1 MPRTKRPPALA
12 PSQDLSEDT
21 TQPQA
26 EGYDRRQ
33 RPNTLNDLNNSEWIV
48 ETKSVWF
55 SKPPPRDKRKVQHPA
70 TFAETDIARLIRFFT
85 KQCQSVLDPFLGTG
99 STLIACA
106 QTGRLG
112 TGVELSERWA
122 DTARARLAEV
132 ECGDTQQVITGDARL
147 ALPDME
153 EDSFSFI
160 VTSPPYWSILGKK
173 ADHKTRVERQSRGLE
188 TQYSNDTQDL
198 GNTASYE
205 EFLAELAQVFGECR
219 RLLRPRGYMAVIV
232 SDFRHGSKFVPY
244 HADISRVVES
254 VEMTLEG
261 ITVLVQDSKA
271 LYPYGMPHAFVSNVH
286 HQYILIFRKMATRD
300 AADAGPLAGL
310 EPSEAKVV

>member
-1 MPRTKRPPALA
+1 MAKSKRP
-12 PSQDLSEDT
+12 SEAASDMPMDT
-21 TQPQA
+21 PQVQPG
-26 EGYDRRQ
+26 ESSRGP
-33 RPNTLNDLNNSEWIV
+33 RPNTLNDLTNSEWIV

-55 SKPPPRDKRKVQHPA
+55 SKPPRRDKRKLQHPA

-85 KQCQSVLDPFLGTG
+85 KQGETVLDPFLGTG
-99 STLIACA
+99 STLVACA
-106 QTGRLG
+106 QTGRFG
-112 TGVELSERWA
+112 TGIELSERWA

-132 ECGDTQQVITGDARL
+132 DGGDAQTVITGDART
-147 ALPDME
+147 ALRGLE
-153 EDSFSFI
+153 EDSVSFI

-173 ADHKTRVERQSRGLE
+173 ADHKTLAERRSKGLE

-205 EFLAELAQVFGECR
+205 GFLSELGIVFSQCC

-244 HADISRVVES
+244 HTDISRAVES
-254 VEMTLEG
+254 VGMTLEG

-286 HQYILIFRKMATRD
+286 HQYILIFRK
-300 AADAGPLAGL
+300 LA
-310 EPSEAKVV
+310 